1 MRKIYLDGQG
11 HKVAAPVTSK
21 EEYFAIRNTVSNR
34 QNLMKAHQGDEDA
47 KRRLVQFNYNDLLPD
62 GKLAGCC
69 HPSSYF
75 AGDVDCEGIQ
85 ASKEIAQRFL
95 QHKDEIGLMELS
107 RSARYGLHYVCRR
120 QMGRTILENQVRVA
134 QITKTEMDT
143 SAHDLQRVMF
153 TVTADA
159 DELLYL
165 DEAIFQE
172 PLTIEE
178 SEREYELLKERER
191 AGLEEVP
198 AGAKKANK
206 HYRPWEEQTLPRPL
220 PVREGS
226 DYSASQSLV
235 NEVSTPLP
243 HREGLGESLPS
254 FNGIPYSSIISEWW
268 RQHGGE
274 PKEGVRNIALHKL
287 AVHLRGICDNRQD
300 VLLEV
305 MPRLGLSDAELR
317 SIIASAC
324 KEQPKGLTLEMKAV
338 LKALDVKYQETTVS
352 PQTSPSTPPEMP
364 KKLPKLIKLLTSK
377 TPDIYKPTVA
387 QAVFPALA
395 THLCQVRFEYIDGV
409 MHQATL
415 MNVVMAETGAGKSCI
430 DKPIQAVMAD
440 IAARDKANL
449 AREKAWKDDVN
460 SKGANK
466 DKAKRPEGLVIQ
478 QIDADMTNAAFVM
491 RLEESEGHFLFL
503 KINEIQ
509 QLDALKGNGK
519 SGQQFQI
526 ICLAFD
532 PDSEYGQTRVGTQS
546 ISARVQVLFNFNACT
561 TINKGRQ
568 YFRNVLVDGPISRI
582 NFCTI
587 PEQPIG
593 SPIPK
598 YGKYDAQFAEDL
610 KPYIDNLCVARG
622 EIFCPEAYKLAKKL
636 DDELKQKAIES
647 QNRTFENLS
656 FRANVIAY
664 LKACVLYV
672 ANGCKWEKS
681 IEDFVRWSLN
691 YDLWC
696 KMEFFGDAITQAN
709 RYNGPSNNQPKSL
722 LEDLPQVFT
731 REDVKTLYIK
741 KGMDTSK
748 VAQTIRMWKHRNLII
763 EQADGTYKQLRYAA

>member
-95 QHKDEIGLMELS
+95 EHKDEIGLMELS

-134 QITKTEMDT
+134 LVTKTEMDT

-206 HYRPWEEQTLPRPL
+206 HYRPWEEETADGGCLKEDVPHPSPL
-220 PVREGS
+220 SP
-226 DYSASQSLV
+226 Q
-235 NEVSTPLP
+235 
-243 HREGLGESLPS
+243 PS
-254 FNGIPYSSIISEWW
+254 KTFNGVPYQDIISEWW

-305 MPRLGLSDAELR
+305 MPRLGLTDAELR

-338 LKALDVKYQETTVS
+338 LKALTPSGSTQKEPS
-352 PQTSPSTPPEMP
+352 PLCTLPPEMP

-409 MHQATL
+409 QHQATL

-430 DKPIQAVMAD
+430 DKPIQAIMAD

-449 AREKAWKDDVN
+449 AREKAWKDEVN

-519 SGQQFQI
+519 AGQQFQI

-610 KPYIDNLCVARG
+610 KPYIDNLCAARG
-622 EIFCPEAYKLAKKL
+622 EIFCPEAYRLAKKL

-672 ANGCKWEKS
+672 ANGYKWEKS
-681 IEDFVRWSLN
+681 IEDFIRWSLN

-709 RYNGPSNNQPKSL
+709 RFNGPSNNQPKSL
-722 LEDLPQVFT
+722 LEDLPQVFS

>member
-1 MRKIYLDGQG
+1 MQRIYLDGQG
-11 HKVAAPVTSK
+11 HKVAAPVSSK
-21 EEYFAIRNTVSNR
+21 EQYFAIRNTVSNR
-34 QNLMKAHQGDEDA
+34 ENLMKAHQGDEDA

-62 GKLAGCC
+62 GRLAGCC

-75 AGDVDCEGIQ
+75 AGDVDCEGLA

-95 QHKDEIGLMELS
+95 AHKDEIGLMELS

-134 QITKTEMDT
+134 LITKTEMDT

-153 TVTADA
+153 TVTADS

-165 DEAIFQE
+165 DDAIFQE

-178 SEREYELLKERER
+178 SEREYEQLKERER

-206 HYRPWEEQTLPRPL
+206 HYRPWEEQTLPQPL
-220 PVREGS
+220 PMREGS

-287 AVHLRGICDNRQD
+287 AVHLRAICDNRQD

-305 MPRLGLSDAELR
+305 MPRLGLSDNELR

-324 KEQPKGLTLEMKAV
+324 KEQPKGLTMEMKAV
-338 LKALDVKYQETTVS
+338 LKCTAEPTPLCTL
-352 PQTSPSTPPEMP
+352 PPEMP
-364 KKLPKLIKLLTSK
+364 KKLPKIIKLLTSK

-387 QAVFPALA
+387 QAVFPSLA
-395 THLCQVRFEYIDGV
+395 AHLCQVNFEYIDGV

-415 MNVVMAETGAGKSCI
+415 MNVLMAETGAGKSCV
-430 DKPIQAVMAD
+430 DKPIQAIMAD
-440 IAARDKANL
+440 INARDKANL
-449 AREKAWKDDVN
+449 AREKAWKDEVN
-460 SKGANK
+460 AKGANK

-491 RLEESEGHFLFL
+491 RLEESEGHFLYL

-519 SGQQFQI
+519 AGQQFQI
-526 ICLAFD
+526 MCLAFD

-546 ISARVQVLFNFNACT
+546 ISARVKVLFNFNACT

-598 YGKYDAQFAEDL
+598 YGKYDAQFAEEL
-610 KPYIDNLCVARG
+610 KPFIDNLCAARG
-622 EIFCPEAYKLAKKL
+622 EIYCPEAYKLAKKL
-636 DDELKQKAIES
+636 DEELKQKAIES

-681 IEDFVRWSLN
+681 IEDFIRWSLN

-709 RYNGPSNNQPKSL
+709 RFNGPSNNQPKSML
-722 LEDLPQVFT
+722 QDLPLIFT

-741 KGMDTSK
+741 RGMDTSK

-763 EQADGTYKQLRYAA
+763 ELPDGTYKQLRCAA

>member
-1 MRKIYLDGQG
+1 MQRIYLSGQG
-11 HKVAAPVTSK
+11 HKVAAPVSSK
-21 EEYFAIRNTVSNR
+21 EQYFAIRNTVSNR

-75 AGDVDCEGIQ
+75 AGDVDCEGLA

-95 QHKDEIGLMELS
+95 EHKDEIGLMELS
-107 RSARYGLHYVCRR
+107 RSAHYGLHYVCRR

-134 QITKTEMDT
+134 QVTKTEMDT

-153 TVTADA
+153 TVTADS

-178 SEREYELLKERER
+178 SEREYELLRERER

-206 HYRPWEEQTLPRPL
+206 HYRPWEE
-220 PVREGS
+220 EMS
-226 DYSASQSLV
+226 DGRGQKEDV
-235 NEVSTPLP
+235 PQPSTINPQ
-243 HREGLGESLPS
+243 PS
-254 FNGIPYSSIISEWW
+254 EKTFNGVPYSDIISEWW

-300 VLLEV
+300 VLFEV

-338 LKALDVKYQETTVS
+338 LAQVAPHTGTVPQCDAQMGQS
-352 PQTSPSTPPEMP
+352 PCNPPEMP
-364 KKLPKLIKLLTSK
+364 KKLPKLIKLLVSK

-395 THLCQVRFEYIDGV
+395 THLWKVEFEYIDGV
-409 MHQATL
+409 KHQATL

-430 DKPIQAVMAD
+430 DKPIQAIMAD

-449 AREKAWKDDVN
+449 AREKAWKDEVN

-491 RLEESEGHFLFL
+491 RLEESEGHFLYL

-519 SGQQFQI
+519 GGQQFQI

-561 TINKGRQ
+561 TVNKGRQ

-610 KPYIDNLCVARG
+610 KPFIDNLCAARG
-622 EIFCPEAYKLAKKL
+622 EIFCPEAYRLAKKL

-709 RYNGPSNNQPKSL
+709 RYNGPSHNQPKSL
-722 LEDLPQVFT
+722 LEDLPQVFS

-763 EQADGTYKQLRYAA
+763 ELPDGTYKQLRYAA

>member
-1 MRKIYLDGQG
+1 MKRIYLSGLG

-21 EEYFAIRNTVSNR
+21 EEYFVIRNSVSNR
-34 QNLMKAHQGDEDA
+34 ENLMKAHQGDEDA

-62 GKLAGCC
+62 GRLAGCC

-75 AGDVDCEGIQ
+75 AGDVDCTGLA
-85 ASKEIAQRFL
+85 ASKQIAQRFL
-95 QHKDEIGLMELS
+95 EHKDESGLMELS

-134 QITKTEMDT
+134 QMTKTEMDT

-165 DEAIFQE
+165 DEALFQE

-178 SEREYELLKERER
+178 SEREYELLRERER

-198 AGAKKANK
+198 AGAKKQDK
-206 HYRPWEEQTLPRPL
+206 HYRPWEEESTQKEPSPL
-220 PVREGS
+220 CTS
-226 DYSASQSLV
+226 SK
-235 NEVSTPLP
+235 T
-243 HREGLGESLPS
+243 
-254 FNGIPYSSIISEWW
+254 FNGVPYADIVSEWW

-287 AVHLRGICDNRQD
+287 AVHLRGICDNRQE
-300 VLLEV
+300 LLLQV

-338 LKALDVKYQETTVS
+338 LKALT
-352 PQTSPSTPPEMP
+352 PSESTQKEPSLMCTLPPEMP
-364 KKLPKLIKLLTSK
+364 RRLPKLIKLLTSK

-395 THLCQVRFEYIDGV
+395 THLWQVQFEYIDGV

-430 DKPIQAVMAD
+430 DKPIQAIMAD

-449 AREKAWKDDVN
+449 AREKAWKDEVN

-491 RLEESEGHFLFL
+491 RLDESEGHFLYL

-519 SGQQFQI
+519 AGQQFQV

-532 PDSEYGQTRVGTQS
+532 PNSEYGQTRVGTMS

-561 TINKGRQ
+561 TVNKGRQ

-598 YGKYDAQFAEDL
+598 YGKYDAQFAEEL
-610 KPYIDNLCVARG
+610 KPFIDNLCAARG
-622 EIFCPEAYKLAKKL
+622 EIYCPEAYKLAKKL

-709 RYNGPSNNQPKSL
+709 RFNGPSHNQPKSL
-722 LEDLPQVFT
+722 LEDLSPVFT
-731 REDVKTLYIK
+731 REDVKNLYIK

-763 EQADGTYKQLRYAA
+763 EQPDGTYKQLRYAA

>member
-1 MRKIYLDGQG
+1 MQRIYLSGQG
-11 HKVAAPVTSK
+11 HKVAAPVSSK
-21 EEYFAIRNTVSNR
+21 EQYFAIRNTVSNR

-75 AGDVDCEGIQ
+75 AGDVDCEGLA

-95 QHKDEIGLMELS
+95 EHKDEIGLMELS
-107 RSARYGLHYVCRR
+107 RSAHYGLHYVCRR

-134 QITKTEMDT
+134 LVTKTEMDT

-153 TVTADA
+153 TVTADS

-178 SEREYELLKERER
+178 SEREYELLRERER

-206 HYRPWEEQTLPRPL
+206 HYRPWEEEMSDGGCLKEDVPQPSTL
-220 PVREGS
+220 
-226 DYSASQSLV
+226 
-235 NEVSTPLP
+235 TPQ
-243 HREGLGESLPS
+243 PS
-254 FNGIPYSSIISEWW
+254 KTFNGVPYSDIISEWW

-300 VLLEV
+300 VLFEV

-338 LKALDVKYQETTVS
+338 LAQVAPHTGTV
-352 PQTSPSTPPEMP
+352 PQCDAQMGQSSCNPPEMP
-364 KKLPKLIKLLTSK
+364 KKLPKLIKLLVSK

-395 THLCQVRFEYIDGV
+395 THLWKVEFEYIDGV
-409 MHQATL
+409 KHQATL

-430 DKPIQAVMAD
+430 DKPIQAIMAD
-440 IAARDKANL
+440 IAAHDKANL
-449 AREKAWKDDVN
+449 AREKAWKDEVN

-491 RLEESEGHFLFL
+491 RLEESEGHFLYL

-519 SGQQFQI
+519 GGQQFQI

-561 TINKGRQ
+561 TVNKGRQ

-610 KPYIDNLCVARG
+610 KPFIDNLCAARG
-622 EIFCPEAYKLAKKL
+622 EIFCPEAYRLAKKL

-709 RYNGPSNNQPKSL
+709 RYNGPSHNQPKSL
-722 LEDLPQVFT
+722 LEDLPQVFS

-763 EQADGTYKQLRYAA
+763 ELPDGTYKQLRYAA

>member
-1 MRKIYLDGQG
+1 MHRIYLDGQG
-11 HKVAAPVTSK
+11 HKVAAPVSSK
-21 EEYFAIRNTVSNR
+21 EQYFAIRNSVSNR
-34 QNLMKAHQGDEDA
+34 ENLMKAHQGDEEA

-62 GKLAGCC
+62 GRLAGCC

-75 AGDVDCEGIQ
+75 AGDVDCTGLA
-85 ASKEIAQRFL
+85 ASKQIAQRFL
-95 QHKDEIGLMELS
+95 EHKDEIGLMELS

-134 QITKTEMDT
+134 QMTKTEMDT

-165 DEAIFQE
+165 DEALFQE

-178 SEREYELLKERER
+178 SEREYELLRERER

-198 AGAKKANK
+198 AGAKKQDK
-206 HYRPWEEQTLPRPL
+206 HYRPWEEESTQKEPSPL
-220 PVREGS
+220 CTS
-226 DYSASQSLV
+226 SK
-235 NEVSTPLP
+235 T
-243 HREGLGESLPS
+243 
-254 FNGIPYSSIISEWW
+254 FNGVPYADIVSEWW

-287 AVHLRGICDNRQD
+287 AVHLRGICDNRQE
-300 VLLEV
+300 LLLQV

-338 LKALDVKYQETTVS
+338 LKALT
-352 PQTSPSTPPEMP
+352 PSESTQKEPSLMCTFPPEMP
-364 KKLPKLIKLLTSK
+364 RRLPKLIKLLTSK

-395 THLCQVRFEYIDGV
+395 THLWQVQFEYIDGV

-430 DKPIQAVMAD
+430 DKPIQAIMAD

-449 AREKAWKDDVN
+449 AREKAWKDEVN

-491 RLEESEGHFLFL
+491 RLDESEGHFLYL

-519 SGQQFQI
+519 AGQQFQV

-532 PDSEYGQTRVGTQS
+532 PNSEYGQTRVGTMS
-546 ISARVQVLFNFNACT
+546 VSARVQVLFNFNACT
-561 TINKGRQ
+561 TVNKGRQ

-598 YGKYDAQFAEDL
+598 YGKYDAQFAEEL
-610 KPYIDNLCVARG
+610 KPFIDNLCAARG
-622 EIFCPEAYKLAKKL
+622 EIYCPEAYKLAKKL

-647 QNRTFENLS
+647 QNRTYENLS

-709 RYNGPSNNQPKSL
+709 RFNGPSHNQPKSL
-722 LEDLPQVFT
+722 LEDLSPVFT
-731 REDVKTLYIK
+731 REDVKNLYIK

-763 EQADGTYKQLRYAA
+763 ELPDGTYKQLRYAA

>member
-1 MRKIYLDGQG
+1 MQRIYFDGQG
-11 HKVAAPVTSK
+11 HKVAAPVSSK
-21 EEYFAIRNTVSNR
+21 EQYFAIRNTVSNR
-34 QNLMKAHQGDEDA
+34 ENLMKAHQGDEDA

-62 GKLAGCC
+62 GRLAGCC

-75 AGDVDCEGIQ
+75 AGDVDCEGLA

-95 QHKDEIGLMELS
+95 AHKDEIGLMELS

-134 QITKTEMDT
+134 LITKTEMDT

-153 TVTADA
+153 TVTADS

-165 DEAIFQE
+165 DDAIFQE

-178 SEREYELLKERER
+178 SEREYEQLKERER
-191 AGLEEVP
+191 EGLEEVP

-206 HYRPWEEQTLPRPL
+206 HYRPWEEQTLPQPL

-287 AVHLRGICDNRQD
+287 AVHLRAICDNRQD

-305 MPRLGLSDAELR
+305 MPRLGLSDNELR

-324 KEQPKGLTLEMKAV
+324 KEQPKGLTMEMKAV
-338 LKALDVKYQETTVS
+338 LKCTAEPTPLCTL
-352 PQTSPSTPPEMP
+352 PPEMP
-364 KKLPKLIKLLTSK
+364 KKLPKIIKLLTSK

-387 QAVFPALA
+387 QAVFPSLA
-395 THLCQVRFEYIDGV
+395 AHLCQVYFEYIDGV

-415 MNVVMAETGAGKSCI
+415 MNVLMAETGAGKSCV
-430 DKPIQAVMAD
+430 DKPIQAIMAD
-440 IAARDKANL
+440 INARDKANL
-449 AREKAWKDDVN
+449 AREKAWKDEVN
-460 SKGANK
+460 AKGANK

-491 RLEESEGHFLFL
+491 RLEESEGHFLYL

-519 SGQQFQI
+519 AGQQFQI
-526 ICLAFD
+526 MCLAFD

-546 ISARVQVLFNFNACT
+546 ISARVKVLFNFNACT

-598 YGKYDAQFAEDL
+598 YGKYDAQFAEEL
-610 KPYIDNLCVARG
+610 KPFIDNLCAARG
-622 EIFCPEAYKLAKKL
+622 EIYCPEAYKLAKKL
-636 DDELKQKAIES
+636 DEELKQKAIES

-681 IEDFVRWSLN
+681 IEDFIRWSLN

-709 RYNGPSNNQPKSL
+709 RFNGPSNNQPKSML
-722 LEDLPQVFT
+722 QDLPLIFT

-741 KGMDTSK
+741 RGMDTSK

-763 EQADGTYKQLRYAA
+763 ELPDGTYKQLRYAA

>member
-1 MRKIYLDGQG
+1 MKRIYLSGQG
-11 HKVAAPVTSK
+11 HKVAAPVASK
-21 EEYFAIRNTVSNR
+21 EAYFAIRNSVSNR
-34 QNLMKAHQGDEDA
+34 ENLLKAHQGDEEA
-47 KRRLVQFNYNDLLPD
+47 KRRLVQFAYNDLLPD

-69 HPSSYF
+69 HPSGYF
-75 AGDVDCEGIQ
+75 AGDVDCEGLE

-95 QHKDEIGLMELS
+95 ELKDEIGLMELS

-134 QITKTEMDT
+134 LLTKTEMDT

-153 TVTADA
+153 TVTADS

-165 DEAIFQE
+165 DDAIFQE

-191 AGLEEVP
+191 SGLEEVP

-206 HYRPWEEQTLPRPL
+206 HYRPWEEDSAD
-220 PVREGS
+220 GS
-226 DYSASQSLV
+226 CQKEDVPQPSTTSPQS
-235 NEVSTPLP
+235 SKT
-243 HREGLGESLPS
+243 
-254 FNGIPYSSIISEWW
+254 FNGVPYQDIISEWW

-324 KEQPKGLTLEMKAV
+324 KEQPKGLTSEMKAV
-338 LKALDVKYQETTVS
+338 LAKKCTAETPLYTL
-352 PQTSPSTPPEMP
+352 PPAMP
-364 KKLPKLIKLLTSK
+364 KKLPRLIKLLTSK

-395 THLCQVRFEYIDGV
+395 THLWQVKFEYIDGV
-409 MHQATL
+409 QHQATL

-430 DKPIQAVMAD
+430 DKPIQAIMAD
-440 IAARDKANL
+440 ISQRDKANL
-449 AREKAWKDDVN
+449 AREKAWKDEVN

-478 QIDADMTNAAFVM
+478 QIDADMTNAAFVL
-491 RLEESEGHFLFL
+491 RLEESEGHFLYL

-568 YFRNVLVDGPISRI
+568 YFRNVLVDGPVSRI

-598 YGKYDAQFAEDL
+598 YGKYDAQFSEEL
-610 KPYIDNLCVARG
+610 KPFIDNLCAARG
-622 EIFCPEAYKLAKKL
+622 EVFCPEAYRLAKKL

-647 QNRTFENLS
+647 QNRTYENLS

-672 ANGCKWEKS
+672 ANGCKWEKP
-681 IEDFVRWSLN
+681 IEEFVRWSLN

-709 RYNGPSNNQPKSL
+709 RFNGPSNNQPKSL
-722 LEDLPQVFT
+722 LEDLPHVFS

-741 KGMDTSK
+741 RGLDTSK
-748 VAQTIRMWKHRNLII
+748 VAQTIRTWKFRNLII
-763 EQADGTYKQLRYAA
+763 ELADGTYKQLKYAA

>member
-1 MRKIYLDGQG
+1 MKRIYLSGQG

-21 EEYFAIRNTVSNR
+21 EEYFVIRNSVSNR
-34 QNLMKAHQGDEDA
+34 ENLLKAHQGDEDA

-62 GKLAGCC
+62 GRLAGCC

-75 AGDVDCEGIQ
+75 AGDVDCEGLA

-95 QHKDEIGLMELS
+95 EHKDEIGLMELS
-107 RSARYGLHYVCRR
+107 RSAHYGLHYVCRR
-120 QMGRTILENQVRVA
+120 EMGRTILENQVRVA

-153 TVTADA
+153 TVTADS

-165 DEAIFQE
+165 DDAIFQE

-206 HYRPWEEQTLPRPL
+206 HYRPWEE
-220 PVREGS
+220 EMS
-226 DYSASQSLV
+226 DGERQKEEAPQPSTNSHQPSLK
-235 NEVSTPLP
+235 T
-243 HREGLGESLPS
+243 
-254 FNGIPYSSIISEWW
+254 FNGVPYQDIISEWW

-338 LKALDVKYQETTVS
+338 LKSLDVKCQESAVS
-352 PQTSPSTPPEMP
+352 PQTSQSLPPEMP
-364 KKLPKLIKLLTSK
+364 KKLPKLIKLLVSK

-395 THLCQVRFEYIDGV
+395 THLWQVKFEYIDGV
-409 MHQATL
+409 QHQATL

-430 DKPIQAVMAD
+430 DKPIQAIMAD

-491 RLEESEGHFLFL
+491 RLEESEGHFLYV

-519 SGQQFQI
+519 AGQQFQI
-526 ICLAFD
+526 MCLAFD
-532 PDSEYGQTRVGTQS
+532 PDNEYGQTRVGTQS

-598 YGKYDAQFAEDL
+598 YGKYDAQFSEDL
-610 KPYIDNLCVARG
+610 KPFIDNLCAARG
-622 EIFCPEAYKLAKKL
+622 EVFCPEAYKLAKKL

-722 LEDLPQVFT
+722 LEDLPHVFS

>member
-1 MRKIYLDGQG
+1 MKRIYFDGQG

-21 EEYFAIRNTVSNR
+21 EAYCEIRNSLSNR
-34 QNLMKAHQGDEDA
+34 ENLMKAHQGDEEA

-62 GKLAGCC
+62 GVLAGCC

-95 QHKDEIGLMELS
+95 EHKDEIGLMELS

-134 QITKTEMDT
+134 LVTKTEMDT

-153 TVTADA
+153 TVTADS

-198 AGAKKANK
+198 AGAKKQNK
-206 HYRPWEEQTLPRPL
+206 HYRPWEEETHPQQTLPQPL
-220 PVREGS
+220 PVRDGS
-226 DYSASQSLV
+226 DYSQVQEL
-235 NEVSTPLP
+235 STPLP
-243 HREGLGESLPS
+243 HREGTGESLL
-254 FNGIPYSSIISEWW
+254 FNGTPYSSIIDEWW

-287 AVHLRGICDNRQD
+287 AVHLRTICDNHQN

-305 MPRLGLSDAELR
+305 MPRFGLSDTELR

-324 KEQPKGLTLEMKAV
+324 KDQPKGLTSEMKAV
-338 LKALDVKYQETTVS
+338 LKALDVKCQESAVTL
-352 PQTSPSTPPEMP
+352 QTSPSTPPEMP
-364 KKLPKLIKLLTSK
+364 KKLPKLIKLLVSK

-387 QAVFPALA
+387 QAVFPSLGA
-395 THLCQVRFEYIDGV
+395 HLWQTEFEYIDGV
-409 MHQATL
+409 KHQATL

-430 DKPIQAVMAD
+430 DKPIQAIMAD
-440 IAARDKANL
+440 INARDKENL
-449 AREKAWKDDVN
+449 AREKAWKDEVN

-491 RLEESEGHFLFL
+491 RLQESDGHFLYL

-519 SGQQFQI
+519 GGQQFQI

-532 PDSEYGQTRVGTQS
+532 PGNEYGQTRVGTQS
-546 ISARVQVLFNFNACT
+546 ISGRVMVLFNFNACT

-568 YFRNVLVDGPISRI
+568 YFHGVLVDGPISRI

-598 YGKYDAQFAEDL
+598 YGKYDEKFAEEL
-610 KPYIDNLCVARG
+610 KFYIDNLTAARG

-636 DDELKQKAIES
+636 DAELKEKAIES
-647 QNRTFENLS
+647 QSRTYENLS

-681 IEDFVRWSLN
+681 IEDFIRWSLN
-691 YDLWC
+691 YDMWC

-709 RYNGPSNNQPKSL
+709 RFNGPSNNQPRSIL
-722 LEDLPQVFT
+722 LDMAPVFT
-731 REDVKTLYIK
+731 RKEVELLYTK
-741 KGMDTSK
+741 RSMDARK
-748 VAQTIRMWKHRNLII
+748 VSQAIRSWKHRNLII
-763 EQADGTYKQLRYAA
+763 EVGKDTYKQLKYIA

>member
-1 MRKIYLDGQG
+1 M
-11 HKVAAPVTSK
+11 
-21 EEYFAIRNTVSNR
+21 
-34 QNLMKAHQGDEDA
+34 
-47 KRRLVQFNYNDLLPD
+47 
-62 GKLAGCC
+62 
-69 HPSSYF
+69 
-75 AGDVDCEGIQ
+75 
-85 ASKEIAQRFL
+85 
-95 QHKDEIGLMELS
+95 
-107 RSARYGLHYVCRR
+107 
-120 QMGRTILENQVRVA
+120 
-134 QITKTEMDT
+134 
-143 SAHDLQRVMF
+143 
-153 TVTADA
+153 
-159 DELLYL
+159 
-165 DEAIFQE
+165 
-172 PLTIEE
+172 
-178 SEREYELLKERER
+178 
-191 AGLEEVP
+191 
-198 AGAKKANK
+198 
-206 HYRPWEEQTLPRPL
+206 
-220 PVREGS
+220 
-226 DYSASQSLV
+226 
-235 NEVSTPLP
+235 
-243 HREGLGESLPS
+243 GESLPS

-287 AVHLRGICDNRQD
+287 AVHLRAICDNRQD

-305 MPRLGLSDAELR
+305 MPRLGLSDNELR

-324 KEQPKGLTLEMKAV
+324 KEQPKGLTMEMKAV
-338 LKALDVKYQETTVS
+338 LKCTAEPTPLCTL
-352 PQTSPSTPPEMP
+352 PPEMP
-364 KKLPKLIKLLTSK
+364 KKLPKIIKLLTSK

-387 QAVFPALA
+387 QAVFPSLA
-395 THLCQVRFEYIDGV
+395 AHLCQVYFEYIDGV

-415 MNVVMAETGAGKSCI
+415 MNVLMAETGAGKSCV
-430 DKPIQAVMAD
+430 DKPIQAIMAD
-440 IAARDKANL
+440 INARDKANL
-449 AREKAWKDDVN
+449 AREKAWKDEVN
-460 SKGANK
+460 AKGANK

-491 RLEESEGHFLFL
+491 RLEESEGHFLYL

-519 SGQQFQI
+519 AGQQFQI
-526 ICLAFD
+526 MCLAFD

-546 ISARVQVLFNFNACT
+546 ISARVKVLFNFNACT

-598 YGKYDAQFAEDL
+598 YGKYDAQFAEEL
-610 KPYIDNLCVARG
+610 KPFIDNLCAARG
-622 EIFCPEAYKLAKKL
+622 EIYCPEAYKLAKKL
-636 DDELKQKAIES
+636 DEELKQKAIES

-681 IEDFVRWSLN
+681 IEDFIRWSLN

-709 RYNGPSNNQPKSL
+709 RFNGPSNNQPKSML
-722 LEDLPQVFT
+722 QDLPLIFT

-741 KGMDTSK
+741 RGMDTSK

-763 EQADGTYKQLRYAA
+763 ELPDGTYKQLRYAA

>member
-1 MRKIYLDGQG
+1 MYKIFEKDPTL
-11 HKVAAPVTSK
+11 HITRLSCLVHIRR
-21 EEYFAIRNTVSNR
+21 YFIKS
-34 QNLMKAHQGDEDA
+34 MKFEDET
-47 KRRLVQFNYNDLLPD
+47 
-62 GKLAGCC
+62 G
-69 HPSSYF
+69 
-75 AGDVDCEGIQ
+75 
-85 ASKEIAQRFL
+85 IAQRFL
-95 QHKDEIGLMELS
+95 EHKDEIGLMELS

-134 QITKTEMDT
+134 LVTKTEMDT

-153 TVTADA
+153 TVTADS

-206 HYRPWEEQTLPRPL
+206 HYRPWEE
-220 PVREGS
+220 EMS
-226 DYSASQSLV
+226 DGECQKEDVPQPSTISLQ
-235 NEVSTPLP
+235 
-243 HREGLGESLPS
+243 PS
-254 FNGIPYSSIISEWW
+254 KTFNGVPYSDIISEWW

-300 VLLEV
+300 VLMEV

-338 LKALDVKYQETTVS
+338 LEKSTQKE
-352 PQTSPSTPPEMP
+352 PSLLCTLPPEMP
-364 KKLPKLIKLLTSK
+364 KKLPKLIKLLVSK

-395 THLCQVRFEYIDGV
+395 THLWQVKFESIDGV
-409 MHQATL
+409 QHQATL

-430 DKPIQAVMAD
+430 DKPIQAIMAD

-449 AREKAWKDDVN
+449 AREKAWKDEVN

-532 PDSEYGQTRVGTQS
+532 PDSEYGQTRVGTQR
-546 ISARVQVLFNFNACT
+546 ISARVHVLFNFNACT

-598 YGKYDAQFAEDL
+598 YGKYDAQFSEEL
-610 KPYIDNLCVARG
+610 KPFIDNLCAARG
-622 EIFCPEAYKLAKKL
+622 EVFCPEAYKLAKKL

-691 YDLWC
+691 YDMWC

-709 RYNGPSNNQPKSL
+709 RFNGPSNNQPKSL
-722 LEDLPQVFT
+722 LEDLPHVFS

>member
-1 MRKIYLDGQG
+1 MQRIYLSGQG
-11 HKVAAPVTSK
+11 HKVAAPVSSK
-21 EEYFAIRNTVSNR
+21 EQYFAIRNTVSNR

-75 AGDVDCEGIQ
+75 AGDVDCEGLA

-95 QHKDEIGLMELS
+95 EHKDEIGLMELS
-107 RSARYGLHYVCRR
+107 RSAHYGLHYVCRR

-134 QITKTEMDT
+134 QVTKTEMDT

-153 TVTADA
+153 TVTADS

-178 SEREYELLKERER
+178 SEREYELLRERER

-206 HYRPWEEQTLPRPL
+206 HYRPWEEEMSDGGCQKEDVPQPSTISPQT
-220 PVREGS
+220 S
-226 DYSASQSLV
+226 KK
-235 NEVSTPLP
+235 T
-243 HREGLGESLPS
+243 
-254 FNGIPYSSIISEWW
+254 FNGVPYSDIISEWW

-300 VLLEV
+300 VLFEV

-338 LKALDVKYQETTVS
+338 LAQVAPHTGTV
-352 PQTSPSTPPEMP
+352 PQCDAQMGQSSCNPPEMP
-364 KKLPKLIKLLTSK
+364 KKLPKLIKLLVSK

-395 THLCQVRFEYIDGV
+395 THLWKVEFEYIDGV
-409 MHQATL
+409 KHQATL

-430 DKPIQAVMAD
+430 DKPIQAIMAD

-449 AREKAWKDDVN
+449 AREKAWKDEVN

-491 RLEESEGHFLFL
+491 RLEESEGHFLYL

-509 QLDALKGNGK
+509 QFDALKGNGK
-519 SGQQFQI
+519 GGQQFQI

-561 TINKGRQ
+561 TVNKGRQ

-610 KPYIDNLCVARG
+610 KPFIDNLCAARG
-622 EIFCPEAYKLAKKL
+622 EIFCPEAYRLAKKL

-709 RYNGPSNNQPKSL
+709 RYNGPSHNQPKSL
-722 LEDLPQVFT
+722 LEDLPQVFS

-763 EQADGTYKQLRYAA
+763 ELPDGTYKQLRYAA

>member
-1 MRKIYLDGQG
+1 MHRIYLDGQG
-11 HKVAAPVTSK
+11 HKVAAPVSSK
-21 EEYFAIRNTVSNR
+21 EQYFAIRNSVSNR
-34 QNLMKAHQGDEDA
+34 ENLMKAHQGDEEA

-62 GKLAGCC
+62 GRLAGCC

-75 AGDVDCEGIQ
+75 AGDVDCTGLA
-85 ASKEIAQRFL
+85 ASKQIAQRFL
-95 QHKDEIGLMELS
+95 EHKDEIGLMELS

-134 QITKTEMDT
+134 QMTKTEMDT

-165 DEAIFQE
+165 DEALFQE

-178 SEREYELLKERER
+178 SEREYELLRERER

-198 AGAKKANK
+198 AGAKKQDK
-206 HYRPWEEQTLPRPL
+206 HYRPWEEESTQKEPSPL
-220 PVREGS
+220 CTS
-226 DYSASQSLV
+226 SK
-235 NEVSTPLP
+235 T
-243 HREGLGESLPS
+243 
-254 FNGIPYSSIISEWW
+254 FNGVPYADIVSEWW

-287 AVHLRGICDNRQD
+287 AVHLRGICDNRQE
-300 VLLEV
+300 LLLQV

-338 LKALDVKYQETTVS
+338 LKALT
-352 PQTSPSTPPEMP
+352 PSESTQKSLMCTFPPEMP
-364 KKLPKLIKLLTSK
+364 RRLPKLIKLLTSK

-395 THLCQVRFEYIDGV
+395 THLWQVQFEYIDGV

-430 DKPIQAVMAD
+430 DKPIQAIMAD

-449 AREKAWKDDVN
+449 AREKAWKDEVN

-491 RLEESEGHFLFL
+491 RLDESEGHFLYL

-519 SGQQFQI
+519 AGQQFQV

-532 PDSEYGQTRVGTQS
+532 PNSEYGQTRVGTMS
-546 ISARVQVLFNFNACT
+546 VSARVQVLFNFNACT
-561 TINKGRQ
+561 TVNKGRQ

-598 YGKYDAQFAEDL
+598 YGKYDAQFAEEL
-610 KPYIDNLCVARG
+610 KPFIDNLCAARG
-622 EIFCPEAYKLAKKL
+622 EIYCPEAYKLAKKL

-647 QNRTFENLS
+647 QNRTYENLS

-709 RYNGPSNNQPKSL
+709 RFNGPSHNQPKSL
-722 LEDLPQVFT
+722 LEDLSPVFT
-731 REDVKTLYIK
+731 REDVKNLYIK

-763 EQADGTYKQLRYAA
+763 ELPDGTYKQLRYAA

>member
-120 QMGRTILENQVRVA
+120 QAGRTILENQVRVA

-206 HYRPWEEQTLPRPL
+206 HYRPWEEETADGGCQKEDVPQPSTL
-220 PVREGS
+220 
-226 DYSASQSLV
+226 
-235 NEVSTPLP
+235 TPQ
-243 HREGLGESLPS
+243 PS
-254 FNGIPYSSIISEWW
+254 KTFNGVPYQDIISEWW

-324 KEQPKGLTLEMKAV
+324 KEQPKGLTLEMKTV

-519 SGQQFQI
+519 AGQQFQI

-610 KPYIDNLCVARG
+610 KPYIDNLCAARG
-622 EIFCPEAYKLAKKL
+622 EIFCPEAYRLAKKL

-722 LEDLPQVFT
+722 LEDLPHVFT

>member
-1 MRKIYLDGQG
+1 MQRIYLSGQG
-11 HKVAAPVTSK
+11 HKVAAPVSSK
-21 EEYFAIRNTVSNR
+21 EQYFAIRNTVSNR

-75 AGDVDCEGIQ
+75 AGDVDCEGLA

-95 QHKDEIGLMELS
+95 EHKDEIGLMELS
-107 RSARYGLHYVCRR
+107 RSAHYGLHYVCRR

-134 QITKTEMDT
+134 QVTKTEMDT

-153 TVTADA
+153 TVTADS

-178 SEREYELLKERER
+178 SEREYELLRERER

-206 HYRPWEEQTLPRPL
+206 HYRPWEE
-220 PVREGS
+220 EMS
-226 DYSASQSLV
+226 DGRGQKEDVSQP
-235 NEVSTPLP
+235 STISPQ
-243 HREGLGESLPS
+243 PS
-254 FNGIPYSSIISEWW
+254 EKTFNGVPYSDIISEWW

-300 VLLEV
+300 VLFEV

-338 LKALDVKYQETTVS
+338 LAQVAPHTGTVPQCDAQMGQS
-352 PQTSPSTPPEMP
+352 PCNPPEMP
-364 KKLPKLIKLLTSK
+364 KKLPKLIKLLVSK

-395 THLCQVRFEYIDGV
+395 THLWKVEFEYIDGV
-409 MHQATL
+409 KHQATL

-430 DKPIQAVMAD
+430 DKPIQAIMAD

-449 AREKAWKDDVN
+449 AREKAWKDEVN

-491 RLEESEGHFLFL
+491 RLEESEGHFLYL

-519 SGQQFQI
+519 GGQQFQI

-561 TINKGRQ
+561 TVNKGRQ

-610 KPYIDNLCVARG
+610 KPFIDNLCAARG
-622 EIFCPEAYKLAKKL
+622 EIFCPEAYRLAKKL

-709 RYNGPSNNQPKSL
+709 RYNGPSHNQPKSL
-722 LEDLPQVFT
+722 LEDLPHVFS

-763 EQADGTYKQLRYAA
+763 ELPDGTYKQLRYAA

>member
-1 MRKIYLDGQG
+1 MQRIYFDGQG
-11 HKVAAPVTSK
+11 HKVAAPVSSK
-21 EEYFAIRNTVSNR
+21 EQYFAIRNTVSNR
-34 QNLMKAHQGDEDA
+34 ENLMKAHQGDEDA

-62 GKLAGCC
+62 GRLAGCC

-75 AGDVDCEGIQ
+75 AGDVDCEGLA

-95 QHKDEIGLMELS
+95 AHKDEIGLMELS

-134 QITKTEMDT
+134 LITKTEMDT

-153 TVTADA
+153 TVTADS

-165 DEAIFQE
+165 DDAIFQE

-178 SEREYELLKERER
+178 SEREYEQLKERER
-191 AGLEEVP
+191 EGLEEVP

-206 HYRPWEEQTLPRPL
+206 HYRPWEEQTLPQPL
-220 PVREGS
+220 PMREGS

-287 AVHLRGICDNRQD
+287 AVHLRAICDNRQD

-305 MPRLGLSDAELR
+305 MPRLGLSDNELR

-324 KEQPKGLTLEMKAV
+324 KEQPKGLTMEMKAV
-338 LKALDVKYQETTVS
+338 LKCTAEPTPLCTL
-352 PQTSPSTPPEMP
+352 PPEMP
-364 KKLPKLIKLLTSK
+364 KKLPKIIKLLTSK

-387 QAVFPALA
+387 QAVFPSLA
-395 THLCQVRFEYIDGV
+395 AHLCQVNFEYIDGV

-415 MNVVMAETGAGKSCI
+415 MNVLMAETGAGKSCV
-430 DKPIQAVMAD
+430 DKPIQAIMAD
-440 IAARDKANL
+440 INARDKANL
-449 AREKAWKDDVN
+449 AREKAWKDEVN
-460 SKGANK
+460 AKGANK

-491 RLEESEGHFLFL
+491 RLEESEGHFLYL

-519 SGQQFQI
+519 AGQQFQI
-526 ICLAFD
+526 MCLAFD

-546 ISARVQVLFNFNACT
+546 ISARVKVLFNFNACT

-568 YFRNVLVDGPISRI
+568 YFHNVLVDGPISRI

-598 YGKYDAQFAEDL
+598 YGKYDAQFAEEL
-610 KPYIDNLCVARG
+610 KPFIDNLCAARG
-622 EIFCPEAYKLAKKL
+622 EIYCPEAYKLAKKL
-636 DDELKQKAIES
+636 DEELKQKAIES

-709 RYNGPSNNQPKSL
+709 RYNGPSNNQPKSML
-722 LEDLPQVFT
+722 QDLPLIFT

-741 KGMDTSK
+741 RGMDTSK

-763 EQADGTYKQLRYAA
+763 ELPDGTYKQLRYAA

>member
-1 MRKIYLDGQG
+1 MKRIFLSGQG

-21 EEYFAIRNTVSNR
+21 EEYFAIRNSVSNR

-95 QHKDEIGLMELS
+95 EHKDEIGLMELS

-134 QITKTEMDT
+134 LVTKTEMDT

-206 HYRPWEEQTLPRPL
+206 HYRPWEEDSAADDSGQTRTNGDAQKDLCECPRK
-220 PVREGS
+220 
-226 DYSASQSLV
+226 SAAEK
-235 NEVSTPLP
+235 N
-243 HREGLGESLPS
+243 
-254 FNGIPYSSIISEWW
+254 FNGVPYQDIISEWW

-300 VLLEV
+300 VLMEV
-305 MPRLGLSDAELR
+305 MPRLGLSENELR

-324 KEQPKGLTLEMKAV
+324 KEQPKGLTAEMKAV
-338 LKALDVKYQETTVS
+338 LEKSTQKESS
-352 PQTSPSTPPEMP
+352 PLCTLPPEMP
-364 KKLPKLIKLLTSK
+364 KKLPKLIKLLVSK

-395 THLCQVRFEYIDGV
+395 THLWQVKFEYIDGV
-409 MHQATL
+409 QHQATL

-430 DKPIQAVMAD
+430 DKPIQAIMAD

-449 AREKAWKDDVN
+449 AREKAWKDEVN

-519 SGQQFQI
+519 GGQQFQI

-546 ISARVQVLFNFNACT
+546 ISARVHVLFNFNACT

-598 YGKYDAQFAEDL
+598 YGKYDAQFAEEL
-610 KPYIDNLCVARG
+610 KPFIDNLCAARG

-647 QNRTFENLS
+647 QNRTYENLS

-691 YDLWC
+691 YDMWC

-709 RYNGPSNNQPKSL
+709 RFNGPSNNQPKSL
-722 LEDLPQVFT
+722 LEDLPHVFS

-748 VAQTIRMWKHRNLII
+748 VAIRMWKHRNLII
-763 EQADGTYKQLRYAA
+763 ELPDGSYKQLRYAA

>member
-1 MRKIYLDGQG
+1 MPY
-11 HKVAAPVTSK
+11 
-21 EEYFAIRNTVSNR
+21 
-34 QNLMKAHQGDEDA
+34 
-47 KRRLVQFNYNDLLPD
+47 
-62 GKLAGCC
+62 
-69 HPSSYF
+69 
-75 AGDVDCEGIQ
+75 
-85 ASKEIAQRFL
+85 
-95 QHKDEIGLMELS
+95 
-107 RSARYGLHYVCRR
+107 
-120 QMGRTILENQVRVA
+120 
-134 QITKTEMDT
+134 
-143 SAHDLQRVMF
+143 
-153 TVTADA
+153 AD
-159 DELLYL
+159 
-165 DEAIFQE
+165 
-172 PLTIEE
+172 
-178 SEREYELLKERER
+178 
-191 AGLEEVP
+191 
-198 AGAKKANK
+198 
-206 HYRPWEEQTLPRPL
+206 
-220 PVREGS
+220 
-226 DYSASQSLV
+226 
-235 NEVSTPLP
+235 
-243 HREGLGESLPS
+243 
-254 FNGIPYSSIISEWW
+254 IISEWW
-268 RQHGGE
+268 RQHGGV

-300 VLLEV
+300 VLMEV

-338 LKALDVKYQETTVS
+338 LKTLDVKCQESAVS
-352 PQTSPSTPPEMP
+352 PQTSQSLPPEMP
-364 KKLPKLIKLLTSK
+364 KKLPKLIKLLVSK

-395 THLCQVRFEYIDGV
+395 THLWQVKFEYIDGV

-430 DKPIQAVMAD
+430 DKPIQAIMAD
-440 IAARDKANL
+440 IAARDKVNL
-449 AREKAWKDDVN
+449 AREKAWKDEVN

-519 SGQQFQI
+519 AGQQFQI

-561 TINKGRQ
+561 TVNKGRQ

-598 YGKYDAQFAEDL
+598 YGKYDAQFSEEL
-610 KPYIDNLCVARG
+610 KPFIDNLCAARG
-622 EIFCPEAYKLAKKL
+622 EIFCPEAYRLAKKL

-647 QNRTFENLS
+647 QNRTYENLS

-672 ANGCKWEKS
+672 ANGCKWEKL
-681 IEDFVRWSLN
+681 IEDFIRWSLN

-709 RYNGPSNNQPKSL
+709 RFNGPSNNQPKSL
-722 LEDLPQVFT
+722 LEDLPHVFS

>member
-1 MRKIYLDGQG
+1 MKKVYFDGQG

-75 AGDVDCEGIQ
+75 AGDVDCEGLA

-95 QHKDEIGLMELS
+95 EHKDEIGLMELS

-134 QITKTEMDT
+134 LVTKTEMDT

-153 TVTADA
+153 TVTADS

-206 HYRPWEEQTLPRPL
+206 HYRPWESLSPKLGDDRGMNRGLSGAGSDPL
-220 PVREGS
+220 PP
-226 DYSASQSLV
+226 
-235 NEVSTPLP
+235 N
-243 HREGLGESLPS
+243 LGGQECPKE
-254 FNGIPYSSIISEWW
+254 FNGVPYTDIISEWW

-300 VLLEV
+300 VLMEV
-305 MPRLGLSDAELR
+305 MPRLGLSDNELR

-324 KEQPKGLTLEMKAV
+324 KEQPKGLTMEMKAV
-338 LKALDVKYQETTVS
+338 LKTFDVKSQFSDLT
-352 PQTSPSTPPEMP
+352 PQTATSQPPQMP
-364 KKLPKLIKLLTSK
+364 KKLPKIIKLLVSK

-387 QAVFPALA
+387 QAVFPSLA
-395 THLCQVRFEYIDGV
+395 AHLCQVNFEYIDGV

-415 MNVVMAETGAGKSCI
+415 MNVLMAETGAGKSCI

-449 AREKAWKDDVN
+449 AREKAWKDEVN
-460 SKGANK
+460 AKGANK

-491 RLEESEGHFLFL
+491 RLEESEGHFLYL

-519 SGQQFQI
+519 AGQQFQI
-526 ICLAFD
+526 MCLAFD

-546 ISARVQVLFNFNACT
+546 ISARVKVLFNFNACT

-568 YFRNVLVDGPISRI
+568 YFHNVLVDGPISRI

-610 KPYIDNLCVARG
+610 KPYIDNLCAARG

-681 IEDFVRWSLN
+681 IEDFIRWSLN

-709 RYNGPSNNQPKSL
+709 RYNGPSNNQPKSML
-722 LEDLPQVFT
+722 QDLPLIFT

-741 KGMDTSK
+741 RGMDTCK

-763 EQADGTYKQLRYAA
+763 ELPDGTYKQLRYAA

>member
-62 GKLAGCC
+62 GRLAGCC

-75 AGDVDCEGIQ
+75 AGDVDCEGLA

-95 QHKDEIGLMELS
+95 EHKDEIGLMELS
-107 RSARYGLHYVCRR
+107 RSAHYGLHYVCRR

-134 QITKTEMDT
+134 LVTKTEMDT

-153 TVTADA
+153 TVTADS

-206 HYRPWEEQTLPRPL
+206 HYRPWEE
-220 PVREGS
+220 EMS
-226 DYSASQSLV
+226 DGGCQKEDVSQP
-235 NEVSTPLP
+235 STISPQ
-243 HREGLGESLPS
+243 PS
-254 FNGIPYSSIISEWW
+254 EKTFNGVPYTDIISEWW

-300 VLLEV
+300 VLMEV

-324 KEQPKGLTLEMKAV
+324 KEQPKGLTSEMKAV
-338 LKALDVKYQETTVS
+338 LKSLDAKGGEVAEST
-352 PQTSPSTPPEMP
+352 QTAPSLPPEMP

-395 THLCQVRFEYIDGV
+395 THLCQVKFEYIDGV

-449 AREKAWKDDVN
+449 AREKAWKDEVN

-610 KPYIDNLCVARG
+610 KPYIDNLCAARG

-722 LEDLPQVFT
+722 LEDLPHVFT

-748 VAQTIRMWKHRNLII
+748 VAQTIRVWKHRNLII

>member
-1 MRKIYLDGQG
+1 MG

-34 QNLMKAHQGDEDA
+34 ENLMKAHQGDEDA

-95 QHKDEIGLMELS
+95 EHKDEIGLMELS
-107 RSARYGLHYVCRR
+107 RSAHYGLHYVCRR
-120 QMGRTILENQVRVA
+120 LMGRTILENQVRVA

-206 HYRPWEEQTLPRPL
+206 HYRPWEEETADGGCLKEDVPQPSTLNP
-220 PVREGS
+220 
-226 DYSASQSLV
+226 Q
-235 NEVSTPLP
+235 
-243 HREGLGESLPS
+243 PS
-254 FNGIPYSSIISEWW
+254 KTFNGVPYSDIISEWW

-300 VLLEV
+300 VLMEV

-324 KEQPKGLTLEMKAV
+324 KEQPKGLTAEMKAV
-338 LKALDVKYQETTVS
+338 LEKSTQKESS
-352 PQTSPSTPPEMP
+352 PLCTLPPEMP
-364 KKLPKLIKLLTSK
+364 KKLPKLIKLLVSK

-395 THLCQVRFEYIDGV
+395 THLWQVKFEYIDGV
-409 MHQATL
+409 QHQATL

-430 DKPIQAVMAD
+430 DKPIQAIMAD

-449 AREKAWKDDVN
+449 AREKAWKDEVN

-519 SGQQFQI
+519 GGQQFQI

-598 YGKYDAQFAEDL
+598 YGKYDAQFAEEL
-610 KPYIDNLCVARG
+610 KPFIDNLCAARG

-647 QNRTFENLS
+647 QNRTYENLS

-691 YDLWC
+691 YDMWC

-709 RYNGPSNNQPKSL
+709 RFNGPSNNQPKSL
-722 LEDLPQVFT
+722 LEDLPHVFS

-763 EQADGTYKQLRYAA
+763 ELPDGSYKQLRYAA

>member
-1 MRKIYLDGQG
+1 MKKEILSKKNFTCIG
-11 HKVAAPVTSK
+11 KSVAAAATPATREDWEKMRRDPELKALCTRIENGEEELKGSLPVWTPHCSEFK
-21 EEYFAIRNTVSNR
+21 NN
-34 QNLMKAHQGDEDA
+34 H
-47 KRRLVQFNYNDLLPD
+47 
-62 GKLAGCC
+62 
-69 HPSSYF
+69 
-75 AGDVDCEGIQ
+75 
-85 ASKEIAQRFL
+85 
-95 QHKDEIGLMELS
+95 
-107 RSARYGLHYVCRR
+107 RS
-120 QMGRTILENQVRVA
+120 
-134 QITKTEMDT
+134 
-143 SAHDLQRVMF
+143 
-153 TVTADA
+153 TADA
-159 DELLYL
+159 VQPLHRLMLDFDEKGHTQEIMERLQSSSPLEVLL
-165 DEAIFQE
+165 
-172 PLTIEE
+172 IEE
-178 SEREYELLKERER
+178 SARRGTHVLVSVPEGMTPDEVQQLMAKATGYEPDKAVKDVARCIYMVPEDHTRFVSEKLFDCTACATEATTGATESGNHGTVESIDSEIRESKS
-191 AGLEEVP
+191 
-198 AGAKKANK
+198 AK
-206 HYRPWEEQTLPRPL
+206 T
-220 PVREGS
+220 
-226 DYSASQSLV
+226 
-235 NEVSTPLP
+235 
-243 HREGLGESLPS
+243 
-254 FNGIPYSSIISEWW
+254 FNGVPYQDIISEWW

-395 THLCQVRFEYIDGV
+395 THLCQVKFEYIDGV

-430 DKPIQAVMAD
+430 DKPIQAIMAD

-449 AREKAWKDDVN
+449 AREKAWKDEVN

-519 SGQQFQI
+519 AGQQFQI

-561 TINKGRQ
+561 TVNKGRQ

-598 YGKYDAQFAEDL
+598 YGKYDAQFSEEL
-610 KPYIDNLCVARG
+610 KPFIDNLCVARG
-622 EIFCPEAYKLAKKL
+622 EIFCPEAYRLAKKL

-681 IEDFVRWSLN
+681 IEDFIRWSLN

-709 RYNGPSNNQPKSL
+709 RFNGPSNNQPKSL
-722 LEDLPQVFT
+722 LEDLPKVFT

>member
-1 MRKIYLDGQG
+1 MG

-34 QNLMKAHQGDEDA
+34 ENLMKAHQGDEDA

-95 QHKDEIGLMELS
+95 EHKDEIGLMELS
-107 RSARYGLHYVCRR
+107 RSAHYGLHYVCRR
-120 QMGRTILENQVRVA
+120 LMGRTILENQVRVA

-165 DEAIFQE
+165 DEDIFQE

-206 HYRPWEEQTLPRPL
+206 HYRPWEEEMSDGGCLKEDVPQPSTLSPQT
-220 PVREGS
+220 S
-226 DYSASQSLV
+226 K
-235 NEVSTPLP
+235 T
-243 HREGLGESLPS
+243 
-254 FNGIPYSSIISEWW
+254 FNGVPYSDIISEWW

-300 VLLEV
+300 VLMEV

-324 KEQPKGLTLEMKAV
+324 KEQPKGLTAEMKAV
-338 LKALDVKYQETTVS
+338 LEKSTQKESS
-352 PQTSPSTPPEMP
+352 PLCTLPPEMP
-364 KKLPKLIKLLTSK
+364 KKLPKLIKLLVSK

-395 THLCQVRFEYIDGV
+395 THLWQVKFEYIDGV
-409 MHQATL
+409 QHQATL

-430 DKPIQAVMAD
+430 DKPIQAIMAD

-449 AREKAWKDDVN
+449 AREKAWKDEVN

-466 DKAKRPEGLVIQ
+466 DKAKRPEGLVIH

-519 SGQQFQI
+519 GGQQFQI

-598 YGKYDAQFAEDL
+598 YGKYDAQFAEEL
-610 KPYIDNLCVARG
+610 KPFIDNLCAARG

-647 QNRTFENLS
+647 QNRTYENLS

-691 YDLWC
+691 YDMWC

-709 RYNGPSNNQPKSL
+709 RFNGPSNNQPKSL
-722 LEDLPQVFT
+722 LEDLPHVFS

-763 EQADGTYKQLRYAA
+763 ELPDGSYKQLRYAA